1 MENAVASTSNKKFPF
16 PFNALQFFSTAGTR
30 AGTLLAKYFGPDV
43 PLAREPGFTSPAG
56 APPPNLDRFVAVAHA
71 AMDRRRQMGALDA

>member
-1 MENAVASTSNKKFPF
+1 M
-16 PFNALQFFSTAGTR
+16 QIFSATATR
-30 AGTLLAKYFGPDV
+30 TGTLLAMYFRPDV

-56 APPPNLDRFVAVAHA
+56 ASPPNLDRFVAVAHA

>member
-1 MENAVASTSNKKFPF
+1 M
-16 PFNALQFFSTAGTR
+16 QIFSATATR
-30 AGTLLAKYFGPDV
+30 TGTLLAMYFGPDV

-56 APPPNLDRFVAVAHA
+56 ASPPNLDRFVAVAHA

>member
-1 MENAVASTSNKKFPF
+1 M
-16 PFNALQFFSTAGTR
+16 QFFSATATR
-30 AGTLLAKYFGPDV
+30 AGTLLAMYFGPDV

-56 APPPNLDRFVAVAHA
+56 ASPPNLDRFVAVAHA

>member
-1 MENAVASTSNKKFPF
+1 MENVGTSTPNRNFPF
-16 PFNALQFFSTAGTR
+16 PFNALRIFSAAGKR
-30 AGTLLAKYFGPDV
+30 AGTLLAMYFGPDV

-56 APPPNLDRFVAVAHA
+56 ASPPNLDRFVAVAHA

>member
-1 MENAVASTSNKKFPF
+1 M
-16 PFNALQFFSTAGTR
+16 QIFSAAGTR
-30 AGTLLAKYFGPDV
+30 SGTLLAMYFGPDV

-71 AMDRRRQMGALDA
+71 AMDRRRQMGALGA